1 MLAFVNQNL
10 WEGWVRALAVPPTLA
25 HEVTLLKDL
34 MLHWQGRKF
43 QGSCAVRQLHSD
55 SSDYMWAG
63 LDIQSGSH
71 VQDFW
76 SERTLHHI
84 NVKELS

>member
-1 MLAFVNQNL
+1 
-10 WEGWVRALAVPPTLA
+10 
-25 HEVTLLKDL
+25 
-34 MLHWQGRKF
+34 MLHRPGRKF

-63 LDIQSGSH
+63 LDIQSGIH

-76 SERTLHHI
+76 RERTLHHNI
-84 NVKELS
+84 VKELSAAIATVKKFEEAWGKGFLGCRQFGLFQLPPKGG